1 MTTIYKAHKYLNV
14 ALKDAEGNPI
24 TNDYVNITINGV
36 TYNCKLDENGNAEF
50 IIRLNARTY
59 TATMTFENSN
69 YNKTTITANVIVKK
83 AANPLKV
90 KDKTV
95 KVKFKKLKKKAKK
108 LKVTKVVKF
117 AKKGVGALTYKKV
130 KGNKKIKINKK
141 TGKVTIKKG
150 LKKGTYKVKI
160 KIRAKGNSNYM
171 ASDYKKLTFKI
182 KVK

>member
-69 YNKTTITANVIVKK
+69 YNKTTITANVIVKR
-83 AANPLKV
+83 PQIL
-90 KDKTV
+90 
-95 KVKFKKLKKKAKK
+95 
-108 LKVTKVVKF
+108 
-117 AKKGVGALTYKKV
+117 
-130 KGNKKIKINKK
+130 
-141 TGKVTIKKG
+141 
-150 LKKGTYKVKI
+150 
-160 KIRAKGNSNYM
+160 
-171 ASDYKKLTFKI
+171 
-182 KVK
+182 